1 MGEELKKKLE
11 TLKSQLENTR
21 ELFIK
26 IQGAIEFCESCIKE
40 EKEKDVKKK

>member
-26 IQGAIEFCESCIKE
+26 IQGAIEILEAIE
-40 EKEKDVKKK
+40 EEEE